1 MFDVKKLD
9 NAINSIT
16 DKIIEE
22 QGKDVERIKALA
34 VLLSAKGKL
43 EKFSAFKEN

>member
-22 QGKDVERIKALA
+22 QGENIAKVNALA
-34 VLLSAKGKL
+34 ELISVRAALDELGY
-43 EKFSAFKEN
+43 